1 MADIVPAPA
10 RALIDIPGVKQV
22 GLLAGVAAAVAAAIW
37 LVIWSQGQNYTVLY
51 GQLSERESGQVM
63 DALTAAGIEF
73 KLNPSGAVSVPES
86 KVQEARIRLAGQG
99 LPQSDS
105 MGIEMI
111 QKESALGTSTM
122 METARYQA
130 VLETELARTIDKV
143 QGVQAARVHL
153 ALPKPSVFLRDAR
166 KATASVMLQLYPGR
180 RLEPGQVA
188 AIVHLVASS
197 VPDLVAGD
205 VTLVDQAG
213 SLLNSPDESAEA
225 AASTRQFEYTRKTEE
240 SYQRRIV
247 ELLEPI
253 IGPGRVRATVT
264 ADLDFTVTE
273 ETHENYDPQKTAV
286 RSEQTSNE
294 QRRGGD
300 GAEGIPGAL
309 SNQPPGTSGAP
320 AIPGAATPGNPA
332 PTPTPAA
339 SAAATQ
345 GGANQTT
352 AAASGPSSSAQR
364 STRNFEVDRKLSYTK
379 LPVGSLRRLN
389 VGVVLDDWQK
399 VDEAGKVTTTPMS
412 DTDIKRFTELV
423 KESIGLQEDRGDQL
437 NVINQA
443 FKSSSPIG
451 PVEGM
456 PFWQAPWLIQ
466 LAKQIVGAA
475 LVLVVAFL
483 VLRPLMKSLT
493 KGAAR
498 PSAATDAADLAGDRL
513 SLSAEGKNPI
523 KLAPSFEQQ
532 IAAART
538 LVGQDPRRA
547 AQVVKDWVAADG

>member
-1 MADIVPAPA
+1 MADIVPTPA
-10 RALIDIPGVKQV
+10 RGIADIPGLKQV

-37 LVIWSQGQNYTVLY
+37 LVLWSQGQNYTVLY

-86 KVQEARIRLAGQG
+86 KVQEARIRLASQG

-111 QKESALGTSTM
+111 QKESALGSSSL
-122 METARYQA
+122 METARYQS
-130 VLETELARTIDKV
+130 VLETELARTIIKV
-143 QGVQAARVHL
+143 QGVQTARVHL
-153 ALPKPSVFLRDAR
+153 ALPKPTVFLRDSR

-197 VPDLVAGD
+197 VPELAASD

-213 SLLNSPDESAEA
+213 TLLNSPDENAEQ
-225 AASTRQFEYTRKTEE
+225 AASTRQFEYTRKLEE
-240 SYQRRIV
+240 SYQRRII
-247 ELLEPI
+247 ELLEPM

-264 ADLDFTVTE
+264 ADMDFTVTE

-286 RSEQTSNE
+286 RSEQTSTE
-294 QRRGGD
+294 QRKGGD
-300 GAEGIPGAL
+300 DVEGVPGAL

-320 AIPGAATPGNPA
+320 NIPGAATPGNPG
-332 PTPTPAA
+332 PGG
-339 SAAATQ
+339 TQ
-345 GGANQTT
+345 ST
-352 AAASGPSSSAQR
+352 AANSGPSSSAQR
-364 STRNFEVDRKLSYTK
+364 STRNFEVDRTLSYVK
-379 LPVGSLRRLN
+379 QPVGVLKRLN

-399 VDEAGKVTTTPMS
+399 TDADGKVTTAPMS
-412 DTDIKRFTELV
+412 ETDVKRFSQLV
-423 KESIGLQEDRGDQL
+423 RESIGLKEDRGDQL
-437 NVINQA
+437 NVLNQA
-443 FKSSSPIG
+443 FKSSAPIG
-451 PVEGM
+451 PVDGPPLWET
-456 PFWQAPWLIQ
+456 PWITQ
-466 LAKQIVGAA
+466 LAKQIVGAG

-493 KGAAR
+493 KGAPRLKAG
-498 PSAATDAADLAGDRL
+498 SGEAGDL
-513 SLSAEGKNPI
+513 EGDRVSISGQGGKAI

-547 AQVVKDWVAADG
+547 AQVVKDWVSADG

>member
-1 MADIVPAPA
+1 MADIVPSPP
-10 RALIDIPGVKQV
+10 RSLLETIPGLKQV

-37 LVIWSQGQNYTVLY
+37 LVLWSQGQNYTVLY
-51 GQLSERESGQVM
+51 GQLSDRESGQVM

-86 KVQEARIRLAGQG
+86 KVQEARIRLASQG

-111 QKESALGTSTM
+111 QKESALGNSTM
-122 METARYQA
+122 MENARYQS
-130 VLETELARTIDKV
+130 VLETELARTIIKV
-143 QGVQAARVHL
+143 QGVQSARVHL
-153 ALPKPSVFLRDAR
+153 ALPKPSVFLRDSH

-197 VPDLVAGD
+197 VPELAASD

-213 SLLNSPDESAEA
+213 PLLNSPDENPDQ
-225 AASTRQFEYTRKTEE
+225 AASTRQFEYTRTLEE
-240 SYQRRIV
+240 SYQRRII
-247 ELLEPI
+247 ELLEPM

-264 ADLDFTVTE
+264 ADMDYTVTE

-294 QRRGGD
+294 MRKGGD

-320 AIPGAATPGNPA
+320 VIPGAATPGNPV
-332 PTPTPAA
+332 TPPNAA
-339 SAAATQ
+339 
-345 GGANQTT
+345 GAGQT
-352 AAASGPSSSAQR
+352 AAASSGPSSTAQR
-364 STRNFEVDRKLSYTK
+364 STRNFEVDRTLSYVK
-379 LPVGSLRRLN
+379 QPVGKLMRLN

-399 VDEAGKVTTTPMS
+399 VDADGKVTTAPMS
-412 DTDIKRFTELV
+412 DTDIKRFTQLV
-423 KESIGLQEDRGDQL
+423 RESIGLKEDRGDQL
-437 NVINQA
+437 NVLNQA
-443 FKSSSPIG
+443 FRSSGPLG
-451 PVEGM
+451 PVDSL
-456 PFWQAPWLIQ
+456 PLWQTPWITQ

-483 VLRPLMKSLT
+483 VLRPLMKSVT
-493 KGAAR
+493 KSAPRRTAGGEAAEIE
-498 PSAATDAADLAGDRL
+498 GDRV
-513 SLSAEGKNPI
+513 SLS
-523 KLAPSFEQQ
+523 
-532 IAAART
+532 
-538 LVGQDPRRA
+538 GQ
-547 AQVVKDWVAADG
+547 GG

>member
-1 MADIVPAPA
+1 MADIVPSPA
-10 RALIDIPGVKQV
+10 RGIADIPGLKQV

-37 LVIWSQGQNYTVLY
+37 LVLWSQGQNYTVLY

-86 KVQEARIRLAGQG
+86 KVQEARIRLASQG

-111 QKESALGTSTM
+111 QKESPLGSSSL
-122 METARYQA
+122 MESARYQS
-130 VLETELARTIDKV
+130 VLETELARTIIKV
-143 QGVQAARVHL
+143 QGVQTARVHL
-153 ALPKPSVFLRDAR
+153 ALPKPTVFLRDAR

-197 VPDLVAGD
+197 VPELAASD

-225 AASTRQFEYTRKTEE
+225 AAGTRQFEYTRKLEE
-240 SYQRRIV
+240 SYRQRIV
-247 ELLEPI
+247 ELLEPM
-253 IGPGRVRATVT
+253 IGVGRVRATVT
-264 ADLDFTVTE
+264 ADMDFTVTE
-273 ETHENYDPQKTAV
+273 ETRENYDPQKTAV
-286 RSEQTSNE
+286 RSEQTSTE

-300 GAEGIPGAL
+300 AAEGIPGAL

-320 AIPGAATPGNPA
+320 TIPGAATPGNPA
-332 PTPTPAA
+332 PGAAQSTAA
-339 SAAATQ
+339 S
-345 GGANQTT
+345 
-352 AAASGPSSSAQR
+352 SGPNSSAQR
-364 STRNFEVDRKLSYTK
+364 STRNFEVDRTLSYVK
-379 LPVGSLRRLN
+379 QPVGILKRLN

-399 VDEAGKVTTTPMS
+399 VDADGKATTAPMS
-412 DTDIKRFTELV
+412 DTDIKRFSQLV
-423 KESIGLQEDRGDQL
+423 RESIGLKEDRGDQL
-437 NVINQA
+437 NVLNQA
-443 FKSSSPIG
+443 FKSSAPIG
-451 PVEGM
+451 PVEG
-456 PFWQAPWLIQ
+456 PPLWETPWVTQ

-475 LVLVVAFL
+475 LVLVVAL
-483 VLRPLMKSLT
+483 LILRPLMKSVT
-493 KGAAR
+493 KSAPRRIAGSGGAA
-498 PSAATDAADLAGDRL
+498 DIEGDRV
-513 SLSAEGKNPI
+513 SLSGQSNAI

-547 AQVVKDWVAADG
+547 AQVVKDWVSADG

>member
-1 MADIVPAPA
+1 MADIVPTPA
-10 RALIDIPGVKQV
+10 RGIADIPGLKQV

-37 LVIWSQGQNYTVLY
+37 LVLWSQGQNYTVLY

-86 KVQEARIRLAGQG
+86 KVQEARIRLASQG
-99 LPQSDS
+99 LPQSDA

-111 QKESALGTSTM
+111 QKDSALGSSSM
-122 METARYQA
+122 MESARYQS
-130 VLETELARTIDKV
+130 VLETELARTIIKV
-143 QGVQAARVHL
+143 QGVQSARVHL

-197 VPDLVAGD
+197 VPELGPSD

-213 SLLNSPDESAEA
+213 TLLNSPDENAEQ
-225 AASTRQFEYTRKTEE
+225 AASTRQFAYTRKLEE
-240 SYQRRIV
+240 SYQQRII
-247 ELLEPI
+247 ELLEPM
-253 IGPGRVRATVT
+253 IGAGRVRATVT
-264 ADLDFTVTE
+264 ADMDYTVTE
-273 ETHENYDPQKTAV
+273 ETRENYDPQKTAV

-332 PTPTPAA
+332 PAGAA
-339 SAAATQ
+339 
-345 GGANQTT
+345 GASQTT
-352 AAASGPSSSAQR
+352 AAASGPSSSSQR
-364 STRNFEVDRKLSYTK
+364 STRNFEVDRTLSYVK
-379 LPVGSLRRLN
+379 QPVGVLKRLN

-399 VDEAGKVTTTPMS
+399 ADADGKVTTSPMS
-412 DTDIKRFTELV
+412 EADIKRFSQLV
-423 KESIGLQEDRGDQL
+423 RESIGLKEDRGDQL
-437 NVINQA
+437 NVLNQA
-443 FKSSSPIG
+443 FKSNAAIG
-451 PVEGM
+451 PLD
-456 PFWQAPWLIQ
+456 APPLWETPWVTQ
-466 LAKQIVGAA
+466 LAKQILGAV
-475 LVLVVAFL
+475 LVLIVAFL

-493 KGAAR
+493 KSAPRSAAGGAA
-498 PSAATDAADLAGDRL
+498 AGDI
-513 SLSAEGKNPI
+513 EGDRVSISGPSNAI

-547 AQVVKDWVAADG
+547 AQVVKDWVSADG